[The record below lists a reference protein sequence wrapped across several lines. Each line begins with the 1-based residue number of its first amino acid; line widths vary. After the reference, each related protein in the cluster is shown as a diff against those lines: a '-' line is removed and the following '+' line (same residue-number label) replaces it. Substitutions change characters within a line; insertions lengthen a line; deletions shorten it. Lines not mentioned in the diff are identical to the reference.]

1 MQVSLGDSRW
11 LDGLSGEVTTGLVAC
26 LALAD
31 SSIQIVTWDT
41 RQEQVQHTTVY
52 HRQSYSLHRSQ
63 PGVPLLASTASL

>member
-1 MQVSLGDSRW
+1 MRGVSSWIWCVQVSLGDKSW

-41 RQEQVQHTTVY
+41 REEQVIVII
-52 HRQSYSLHRSQ
+52 LCN
-63 PGVPLLASTASL
+63 LLY